1 MDTRKFPP
9 SRGQTT
15 PLGADSGDEPTA
27 IRPIPKSWA
36 PRPPETPYVTKEY
49 FGLNLYG
56 TIETIGGI
64 LGIDQQR
71 ANAIHTGEGYRV
83 QELMTR
89 RKALQVTLA
98 QQLPTLSDQEMDQI
112 LARYPFVTGY

>member
-1 MDTRKFPP
+1 MICASCETTIFSYPCPCGYTDTAKP
-9 SRGQTT
+9 SRGYPRSTYQ
-15 PLGADSGDEPTA
+15 PQPTG
-27 IRPIPKSWA
+27 I
-36 PRPPETPYVTKEY
+36 TKEE
-49 FGLNLYG
+49 FGLNLYE
-56 TIETIGGI
+56 TIKTIGGI

-71 ANAIHTGEGYRV
+71 ANAIHKGEGYRV

-98 QQLPTLSDQEMDQI
+98 KQLPELTDSEMDQV